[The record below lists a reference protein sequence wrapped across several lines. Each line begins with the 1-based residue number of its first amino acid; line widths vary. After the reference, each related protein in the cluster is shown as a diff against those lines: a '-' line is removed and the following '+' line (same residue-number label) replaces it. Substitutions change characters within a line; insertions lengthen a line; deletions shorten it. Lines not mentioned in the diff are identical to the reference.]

1 MYRYDEFDHRFLDER
16 VAQYRDQVRR
26 RLAGQLSEDEFRPL
40 RLMNGLY
47 LQLHA
52 YMLRIAIPYGALDST
67 KLRKLAHITR
77 KYDRGYG
84 HFTTRQNL
92 QLHWIKL
99 EDTPDILA
107 ELASVEMHAIQTSGN
122 SFRNTT
128 TDPFAGVAADELED
142 PRPYAE
148 IIRQWATLHPEF
160 SFLPRKFK
168 IAVSASTEDRA
179 AVKMHDLGLYLHR
192 NEQGETGF
200 EVLAGGGLGRTPLL
214 GQTIKKF
221 LPRRDLLS
229 YIEACLR
236 VYNQYGRRDNLYKSR
251 IKILVQSLG
260 AKKYAEEVEAEWL
273 ASDRDAVALPDSYV
287 AEMASAFALP
297 EYDRRPSDEAALQR
311 AIAADPAFARWV
323 KHNTFAHK
331 VPGHAVV
338 TISLKP
344 VGLTPGD
351 CSAEQMDLVADLAD
365 ELSFGELRVAYE
377 QNLVLPHVRRDALYG
392 LWQRLD
398 AAGLGSS
405 NINLITDIICC
416 PGMDYCS
423 LATARSIPVAQRI
436 AEHMAAKEDAIGN
449 FNIKISGCI
458 NACGH
463 HHLGHIGIL
472 GVDKNGEEVYQIT
485 LGGDA
490 GNDAAIGTIIGP
502 AVKSDDVTGAI
513 DKLVEVY
520 LKLRQDGERFPET
533 YRRVGQAPFKEA
545 LYAPR

>member
-1 MYRYDEFDHRFLDER
+1 MYRYDDFDHRFIDER

-52 YMLRIAIPYGALDST
+52 YMLRIAIPYGMLDST

-99 EDTPDILA
+99 EETPDILA

-168 IAVSASTEDRA
+168 IAVSASKEDRA
-179 AVKMHDLGLYLHR
+179 AVKMHDLGLYLHK
-192 NEQGETGF
+192 NEQGEVGF

-214 GQTIKKF
+214 AQIIRKF

-273 ASDRDAVALPDSYV
+273 ASDREAVALPETYV
-287 AEMASAFALP
+287 AEMQSAFTLP
-297 EYDRRPSDEAALQR
+297 DYDKRPVDEAALQK
-311 AIAADPAFARWV
+311 AITGNRAFARWV
-323 KHNTFAHK
+323 KHNVHPHK
-331 VPGHAVV
+331 IAGHAVV
-338 TISLKP
+338 TISLKE
-344 VGLTPGD
+344 VGKTGGD
-351 CSAEQMDLVADLAD
+351 CSAEQMELVADLAD
-365 ELSFGELRVAYE
+365 ELSFGEVRVAYE
-377 QNLVLPHVRRDALYG
+377 QNLVLPHVRRDALFG

-405 NINLITDIICC
+405 NINQITDIICC

-423 LATARSIPVAQRI
+423 LATARSIPVALRI
-436 AEHMAAKEDAIGN
+436 AEHMAAKEDAIGA

-490 GNDAAIGTIIGP
+490 GNDAAIGAIAGP
-502 AVKSDDVTGAI
+502 SVKSEEVPAAI
-513 DKLVEVY
+513 DRLVEAY
-520 LKLRQDGERFPET
+520 MKLRQEGERFPET

-545 LYAPR
+545 LYASR

>member
-1 MYRYDEFDHRFLDER
+1 VYRYDDFDHRFIDER

-26 RLAGQLSEDEFRPL
+26 RLAGQLTEEEFRPL

-52 YMLRIAIPYGALDST
+52 YMLRIAIPYGMLSST

-84 HFTTRQNL
+84 HFTTRTNL

-99 EDTPDILA
+99 EQTPDILA

-160 SFLPRKFK
+160 SYLPRKFK
-168 IAVSASTEDRA
+168 IAICASKEDRA
-179 AVKMHDLGLYLHR
+179 AVKMHDLGLYLHK
-192 NEQGETGF
+192 NEAGELGF
-200 EVLAGGGLGRTPLL
+200 EVVVGGGLGRTPYLA
-214 GQTIKKF
+214 QSVKKF
-221 LPRRDLLS
+221 VPVRDVLS

-236 VYNQYGRRDNLYKSR
+236 VYNRYGRRDNVWKAR
-251 IKILVQSLG
+251 IKILVNSLG
-260 AKKYAEEVEAEWL
+260 AAKYAEEVEQEWL
-273 ASDRDAVALPDSYV
+273 ASDREAIAIPETYI
-287 AEMASAFALP
+287 AEIAEAFAP
-297 EYDRRPSDEAALQR
+297 PTYDSKPVDEAALQR
-311 AIAADPAFARWV
+311 DIASNRAFARWV
-323 KHNTFAHK
+323 KNNVHPHK
-331 VPGHAVV
+331 VAGHAVV
-338 TISLKP
+338 TISLKE
-344 VGLTPGD
+344 VGKTGGD
-351 CSAEQMDLVADLAD
+351 ISAEQMDIVADLAD
-365 ELSFGELRVAYE
+365 EVSFGEVRVAYE
-377 QNLVLPHVRRDALYG
+377 QNLVLPHVRRDQLFT

-398 AAGLGSS
+398 AAKLGTS
-405 NINLITDIICC
+405 NKDLVTDIICC
-416 PGMDYCS
+416 PGLDYCG

-436 AEHMAAKEDAIGN
+436 AKHMAAKEDEIGT
-449 FNIKISGCI
+449 FNIKMSGCI

-472 GVDKNGEEVYQIT
+472 GVEKNGEEVYQIT

-490 GNDAAIGTIIGP
+490 GHNAAIGTIVGP
-502 AVKSDDVTGAI
+502 AVRSDDVPAAVDTLIG
-513 DKLVEVY
+513 VY
-520 LKLRQDGERFPET
+520 MKLRQEGERFPET

>member
-1 MYRYDEFDHRFLDER
+1 LYRYDDFDHRFIDER

-52 YMLRIAIPYGALDST
+52 YMLRIAIPYGMLNSA

-77 KYDRGYG
+77 RYDRGYG

-99 EDTPDILA
+99 EETPDILA

-128 TDPFAGVAADELED
+128 TDPFAGVAADEIED

-168 IAVSASTEDRA
+168 IAISASKEDRA
-179 AVKMHDLGLYLHR
+179 AVKMHDLGLYLHK
-192 NEQGETGF
+192 NEQGEVGF

-214 GQTIKKF
+214 GQTIRKF

-260 AKKYAEEVEAEWL
+260 AKKYAEEVEAEWQ
-273 ASDRDAVALPDSYV
+273 ASDRESVALPDTYL
-287 AEMASAFALP
+287 AEMASAFAP
-297 EYDRRPSDEAALQR
+297 PVYDRRPVDEAALDR
-311 AIAADPAFARWV
+311 AMAGNPAFARWM

-331 VPGHAVV
+331 VLGHAVV

-344 VGLTPGD
+344 VGKTPGD
-351 CSAEQMDLVADLAD
+351 CSGDQMDLIADLAD
-365 ELSFGELRVAYE
+365 ELSFGEVRVAYE
-377 QNLVLPHVRRDALYG
+377 QNLVLPHVRRDALYA

-405 NINLITDIICC
+405 NIGLVSDIICC

-436 AEHMAAKEDAIGN
+436 AEYMAAKEDAIGA

-490 GNDAAIGTIIGP
+490 GNDAAIGTIAGP
-502 AVKSDDVTGAI
+502 SVKSEEVPAAI
-513 DKLVEVY
+513 DRLVEAY
-520 LKLRQDGERFPET
+520 LRLRENGERFPET
-533 YRRVGQAPFKEA
+533 YRRVGQTPFKEA

>member
-1 MYRYDEFDHRFLDER
+1 
-16 VAQYRDQVRR
+16 
-26 RLAGQLSEDEFRPL
+26 
-40 RLMNGLY
+40 
-47 LQLHA
+47 
-52 YMLRIAIPYGALDST
+52 
-67 KLRKLAHITR
+67 
-77 KYDRGYG
+77 
-84 HFTTRQNL
+84 
-92 QLHWIKL
+92 
-99 EDTPDILA
+99 
-107 ELASVEMHAIQTSGN
+107 MHAIQTSGN

-128 TDPFAGVAADELED
+128 TDPFAGVAADEIED

-168 IAVSASTEDRA
+168 IAVSASKEDRA
-179 AVKMHDLGLYLHR
+179 AVKMHDLGLYLCK
-192 NEQGETGF
+192 NEQGEVGF

-214 GQTIKKF
+214 AQSIRKF

-260 AKKYAEEVEAEWL
+260 AKKYAEEVEAEWQ
-273 ASDRDAVALPDSYV
+273 ASDREAAALPENYV
-287 AEMASAFALP
+287 AEMQSAFTLP
-297 EYDRRPSDEAALQR
+297 EYDRTPVDEGAVER
-311 AIAADPAFARWV
+311 AMATNPAFARWV
-323 KHNTFAHK
+323 KHNVSPHK
-331 VPGHAVV
+331 RAGHAVV
-338 TISLKP
+338 TISLKE
-344 VGLTPGD
+344 VGKTGGD
-351 CSAEQMDLVADLAD
+351 CSGDQMDLVADLAD
-365 ELSFGELRVAYE
+365 EMSFGEVRVAYE
-377 QNLVLPHVRRDALYG
+377 QNLVLPHIRRDKLFA

-423 LATARSIPVAQRI
+423 LATARSIPVALRI
-436 AEHMAAKEDAIGN
+436 AEHMVAKEDKIGV
-449 FNIKISGCI
+449 FNIKMSGCI

-463 HHLGHIGIL
+463 HHLGHIGLL
-472 GVDKNGEEVYQIT
+472 GVEKNGEEVYQIT

-490 GNDAAIGTIIGP
+490 GHNSAIGTIVGP
-502 AVKSDDVTGAI
+502 AVKSDDVPAAI
-513 DKLVEVY
+513 DTLIGIY
-520 LKLRQDGERFPET
+520 MKLRQDGERFPET

>member
-1 MYRYDEFDHRFLDER
+1 VYRYDDFDHRFIDER

-26 RLAGQLSEDEFRPL
+26 RLAGQLTEDEFRPL

-52 YMLRIAIPYGALDST
+52 YMLRIAIPYGMLDST
-67 KLRKLAHITR
+67 KLRKLAHIMR

-84 HFTTRQNL
+84 HFTTRTNL

-99 EDTPDILA
+99 EETPDILA

-168 IAVSASTEDRA
+168 IAICASKEDRA
-179 AVKMHDLGLYLHR
+179 AVKMHDLGLYLHK
-192 NEQGETGF
+192 NEAGELGF
-200 EVLAGGGLGRTPLL
+200 EVVVGGGLGRTPYLA
-214 GQTIKKF
+214 QSVKKF
-221 LPRRDLLS
+221 VPRRDVLS

-236 VYNQYGRRDNLYKSR
+236 VYNRYGRRDNLWKAR
-251 IKILVQSLG
+251 IKILVNSLG
-260 AKKYAEEVEAEWL
+260 PAKYAEEVEQEWL
-273 ASDRDAVALPDSYV
+273 ASDREAIAIPESYI
-287 AEMASAFALP
+287 AEIAAAFAP
-297 EYDRRPSDEAALQR
+297 PDYDRSPVDEAALER
-311 AIAADPAFARWV
+311 AMAANPAFARWV
-323 KHNTFAHK
+323 KNNVHPHK
-331 VPGHAVV
+331 VAGHAIV
-338 TISLKP
+338 TISLKE
-344 VGLTPGD
+344 VGKTGGD
-351 CSAEQMDLVADLAD
+351 ITAEQMEVVADLAD
-365 ELSFGELRVAYE
+365 ELSFGEARVAYE
-377 QNLVLPHVRRDALYG
+377 QNLVLPYVRRDKLFT

-398 AAGLGSS
+398 AAKLGTS
-405 NINLITDIICC
+405 NKDLVTDIICC
-416 PGMDYCS
+416 PGLDYCG

-436 AEHMAAKEDAIGN
+436 AKHMAAKEDAIGT
-449 FNIKISGCI
+449 FNIKMSGCI

-463 HHLGHIGIL
+463 HHLGHIGLL
-472 GVDKNGEEVYQIT
+472 GVEKNGEEVYQIT

-490 GNDAAIGTIIGP
+490 GHNSAIGTIVGP
-502 AVKSDDVTGAI
+502 AVKSDDVPAAI
-513 DKLVEVY
+513 DTLIGIY
-520 LKLRQDGERFPET
+520 MKLRQDGERFPET

>member
-1 MYRYDEFDHRFLDER
+1 VYRYDDFDHRFIDER

-52 YMLRIAIPYGALDST
+52 YMLRIAIPYGMLDST

-99 EDTPDILA
+99 EETPDILA

-128 TDPFAGVAADELED
+128 TDPFAGAAADEIED

-168 IAVSASTEDRA
+168 IAICASEEDRA
-179 AVKMHDLGLYLHR
+179 AVKMHDLGLYLHK
-192 NEQGETGF
+192 NEAGEIGF
-200 EVLAGGGLGRTPLL
+200 EVVVGGGLGRTPYLA
-214 GQTIKKF
+214 QTVKKF
-221 LPRRDLLS
+221 VPRRDILS

-236 VYNQYGRRDNLYKSR
+236 VYNRYGRRDNLWKAR

-260 AKKYAEEVEAEWL
+260 AAKYAEEVEQEWL
-273 ASDRDAVALPDSYV
+273 ASDREAVAVPESYI
-287 AEMASAFALP
+287 AEIASAFAP
-297 EYDRRPSDEAALQR
+297 PAYDRRPSDEAALQR
-311 AIAADPAFARWV
+311 AIAGNPNFARWV

-331 VPGHAVV
+331 VPDHAVV

-344 VGLTPGD
+344 VGQTPGD
-351 CSAEQMDLVADLAD
+351 CSAEQMELVADLAD
-365 ELSFGELRVAYE
+365 EVSFGEVRVAYE
-377 QNLVLPHVRRDALYG
+377 QNLVLPHVRRDALYS

-405 NINLITDIICC
+405 NINQITDIICC
-416 PGMDYCS
+416 PGMDYCG

-436 AEHMAAKEDAIGN
+436 AEHMAAKEDTIGT
-449 FNIKISGCI
+449 FNIKMSGCI

-463 HHLGHIGIL
+463 HHLGHIGLL

-490 GNDAAIGTIIGP
+490 GNEAAIGQIIGP
-502 AVKSDDVTGAI
+502 AVKSDDVPAAI
-513 DKLVEVY
+513 DTLIDVY
-520 LKLRQDGERFPET
+520 LRLRQEGERFPET

>member
-1 MYRYDEFDHRFLDER
+1 LYRYDDFDHRFIDER

-52 YMLRIAIPYGALDST
+52 YMLRIAIPYGMLNSA

-77 KYDRGYG
+77 RYDRGYG

-99 EDTPDILA
+99 EETPDILA

-168 IAVSASTEDRA
+168 IAISASKEDRA
-179 AVKMHDLGLYLHR
+179 AVKMHDLGLYLHK
-192 NEQGETGF
+192 NEQGEVGF

-214 GQTIKKF
+214 GQTIRKF

-260 AKKYAEEVEAEWL
+260 AKKYAEEVEAEWQ
-273 ASDRDAVALPDSYV
+273 ASDRESVALPDTYL
-287 AEMASAFALP
+287 AEMASAFAP
-297 EYDRRPSDEAALQR
+297 PVYDRRPVDEAALDR
-311 AIAADPAFARWV
+311 AMAGNPAFARWM

-331 VPGHAVV
+331 VLGHAVV

-344 VGLTPGD
+344 VGKTPGD
-351 CSAEQMDLVADLAD
+351 CSGDQMDLIADLAD
-365 ELSFGELRVAYE
+365 ELSFGEVRVAYE
-377 QNLVLPHVRRDALYG
+377 QNLVLPHVRRDALYA

-405 NINLITDIICC
+405 NIGLVSDIICC

-436 AEHMAAKEDAIGN
+436 AEYMAAKEDAIGA

-490 GNDAAIGTIIGP
+490 GNDAAIGTIAGP
-502 AVKSDDVTGAI
+502 SVKSEEVPAAI
-513 DKLVEVY
+513 DRLVEAY
-520 LKLRQDGERFPET
+520 LRLRENGERFPET
-533 YRRVGQAPFKEA
+533 YRRVGQTPFKEA